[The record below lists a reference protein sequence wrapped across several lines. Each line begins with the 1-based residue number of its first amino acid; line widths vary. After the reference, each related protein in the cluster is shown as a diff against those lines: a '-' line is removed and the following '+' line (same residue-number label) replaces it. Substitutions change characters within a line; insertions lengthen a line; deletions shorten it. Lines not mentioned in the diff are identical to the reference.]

1 LDKLR
6 LRHKRRRRVEARV
19 RRLRHREIPQRRR
32 SSPLRRDSNLRRPCR
47 RDSNRHHR
55 RRENLVL
62 QDNLQQP
69 VNLER
74 PGQ

>member
-6 LRHKRRRRVEARV
+6 LRHKRRRRLEARV
-19 RRLRHREIPQRRR
+19 RELRHQRTPPRR
-32 SSPLRRDSNLRRPCR
+32 PSSRLRRDSNLRLTCH

-62 QDNLQQP
+62 QDKLQQQ

-74 PGQ
+74 PGH